1 MKLITNRKDESHA
14 SVLCKLIRESAS
26 CFLCTSFLSA
36 DGLQIILPP
45 LLESIKSN
53 RLDVQIISNGEAK
66 YTRPAITRRLS
77 KVVELK
83 HCVFNATRKRLHTKL
98 YYFQGPAGYT
108 CLVGSANLT
117 RNGLLKNEELSVMYE
132 GEIGSVEH
140 GSIASYRAS
149 LLKQIGLK
157 I

>member
-1 MKLITNRKDESHA
+1 MKLITNTKDESHA
-14 SVLCKLIRESAS
+14 SVLCKLIRESDS

-36 DGLQIILPP
+36 DGLEIILPP

-53 RLDVQIISNGEAK
+53 QLDVHIVSNGEAK
-66 YTRPAITRRLS
+66 YTRPAIIRRLS
-77 KVVELK
+77 KVLELK
-83 HCVFNATRKRLHTKL
+83 HCVFDATKKRLHTKL
-98 YYFQGPAGYT
+98 YSFEGPVGYT

-132 GEIGSVEH
+132 GEVGSVEH
-140 GSIASYRAS
+140 GSIASYRDS
-149 LLKQIGLK
+149 LLKQMEIK